1 VDLGRSPVG
10 HPTGWQALMARLLET
25 TLPLVQ
31 PEYDVETMIRLV
43 SDIENALTKTDLP
56 AVISGEDD
64 TNGLNW
70 FMD

>member
-1 VDLGRSPVG
+1 
-10 HPTGWQALMARLLET
+10 MARLLET
-25 TLPLVQ
+25 SLPLVT
-31 PEYDVETMIRLV
+31 PEYDFDTMSRLV
-43 SDIENALTKTDLP
+43 RTIEDALIRTELP

>member
-1 VDLGRSPVG
+1 
-10 HPTGWQALMARLLET
+10 MAKLLQT

-31 PEYDVETMIRLV
+31 AQYDFDTMVRLV
-43 SDIENALTKTDLP
+43 SVLEDALTRTEIP

-64 TNGLNW
+64 TNGVNW

>member
-1 VDLGRSPVG
+1 MDPGRRAVG
-10 HPTGWQALMARLLET
+10 HSTGRAALVAKLLET
-25 TLPLVQ
+25 SLPLVT
-31 PEYDVETMIRLV
+31 PEYDFDTMMRLV
-43 SDIENALTKTDLP
+43 RTIEDALTRTELP

>member
-1 VDLGRSPVG
+1 
-10 HPTGWQALMARLLET
+10 MARLLET

-31 PEYDVETMIRLV
+31 PEYDFETMTRLV

>member
-1 VDLGRSPVG
+1 
-10 HPTGWQALMARLLET
+10 MAKLLET
-25 TLPLVQ
+25 SLPLVT
-31 PEYDVETMIRLV
+31 PECDFDTMMRLV
-43 SDIENALTKTDLP
+43 RTIEDALTRTELP

>member
-1 VDLGRSPVG
+1 
-10 HPTGWQALMARLLET
+10 MAKLLQT

-31 PEYDVETMIRLV
+31 PQYDFDTMVRLV
-43 SDIENALTKTDLP
+43 SVLEDALTRTEIP

-64 TNGLNW
+64 TNGINW

>member
-1 VDLGRSPVG
+1 MDLGRRAVG
-10 HPTGWQALMARLLET
+10 HPTGWAALVAKLLETSLPLVTPEYDFDTMARLVRTLE
-25 TLPLVQ
+25 
-31 PEYDVETMIRLV
+31 D
-43 SDIENALTKTDLP
+43 ALTRIELP

>member
-1 VDLGRSPVG
+1 
-10 HPTGWQALMARLLET
+10 MARLLESS
-25 TLPLVQ
+25 LPLAT
-31 PEYDVETMIRLV
+31 PEFDFDTMVRLV
-43 SDIENALTKTDLP
+43 STLEDALTRIELP

>member
-1 VDLGRSPVG
+1 V
-10 HPTGWQALMARLLET
+10 ARLLET
-25 TLPLVQ
+25 SLPLVT
-31 PEYDVETMIRLV
+31 PEYDFDTMMRLV
-43 SDIENALTKTDLP
+43 RTLEDALTRIEIP

>member
-1 VDLGRSPVG
+1 
-10 HPTGWQALMARLLET
+10 MARLLET
-25 TLPLVQ
+25 SLPLVT
-31 PEYDVETMIRLV
+31 PEYDFDTMMRLV
-43 SDIENALTKTDLP
+43 RTIEDALTRTEIP

>member
-1 VDLGRSPVG
+1 MDLGRSPVG
-10 HPTGWQALMARLLET
+10 HPPGWQALMARLLET

-31 PEYDVETMIRLV
+31 PEYDFETMVRLV
-43 SDIENALTKTDLP
+43 SDIENALTKTEIP